1 MAGIKYRNFYEK
13 IFGLAI
19 DRKVK
24 PAGGYYAVSPDL
36 ILGHDPLIAIMV
48 DDFRKLGKKMPRGV
62 REKCFF
68 VADHFAPPSTIERAG
83 ILKKFLDFTAEEKI
97 RGTRVFEG
105 ICHQLLVES
114 PDVRPFSFIIGSDSH
129 TVTAGALSSVAAGYG
144 SLDILSALAT
154 GVVYEKKYPV
164 IGVRFTGKM
173 KRFVTG
179 RDIGLEIISRI
190 GEGDAAN
197 RVFEY
202 SDETAGGIHM
212 DDRFSISNASVE
224 CGAFTGLFRP
234 DGVLL
239 EYLAKRDNRPIKEL
253 RRYFSRYSS
262 DVGAGF
268 DSSLE
273 VDLSKLNPRIALPH
287 DFSDIRDVA
296 RLRRDVAPDQV
307 FIGSCA
313 SGRLLDFKYMCDAI
327 DALGRRCKKAA
338 VKKAPRVRLI
348 VTPASKNIYLQAMQ
362 AGYLEKLANFGA
374 VITNPSCGPCGGI
387 DKGIIGEN
395 EVCLSTSTRN
405 FRGRMGPLSSQIYIA
420 SPVTAIL
427 SAFTGK
433 ITPPEEIFK

>member
-13 IFGLAI
+13 IFELAA
-19 DRKVK
+19 DGKVK
-24 PAGGYYAVSPDL
+24 PVGGYSAVVPDL
-36 ILGHDPLIAIMV
+36 ILGHDPLIAIMA
-48 DDFRKLGKKMPRGV
+48 DDFRKLGKGMPRGV

-68 VADHFAPPSTIERAG
+68 VADHFAPPSTMERAN
-83 ILKKFLDFTAEEKI
+83 ILKKFLDFAAEEKI
-97 RGTRVFEG
+97 RGIRVFEG

-114 PDVRPFSFIIGSDSH
+114 PQARPFSFIIGSDSH

-144 SLDILSALAT
+144 SLDILNALAT
-154 GVVYEKKYPV
+154 GAVYEKKYPV

-173 KRFVTG
+173 KCFVTG

-190 GEGDAAN
+190 GEGGAAN
-197 RVFEY
+197 RVLEY
-202 SDETAGGIHM
+202 FDGTAGGIHM

-234 DGVLL
+234 DDILL
-239 EYLAKRDNRPIKEL
+239 EYLAKRDSRPVKEL
-253 RRYFSRYSS
+253 SRCFSGYAS
-262 DVGAGF
+262 DVGNCF

-273 VDLSKLNPRIALPH
+273 IDLSGLNPRIALPH
-287 DFSDIRDVA
+287 DFSDIRDVS
-296 RLRRDVAPDQV
+296 RLRRGMELDQV
-307 FIGSCA
+307 FVGSCA
-313 SGRLLDFKYMCDAI
+313 SGRLLDIKYMCDAL

-348 VTPASKNIYLQAMQ
+348 VTPSSKDVYLRAIQ
-362 AGYLEKLANFGA
+362 AGYIEKLVNFGA

-405 FRGRMGPLSSQIYIA
+405 FRGRMGPLSSKIYIA

-427 SAFTGK
+427 SAFAGK